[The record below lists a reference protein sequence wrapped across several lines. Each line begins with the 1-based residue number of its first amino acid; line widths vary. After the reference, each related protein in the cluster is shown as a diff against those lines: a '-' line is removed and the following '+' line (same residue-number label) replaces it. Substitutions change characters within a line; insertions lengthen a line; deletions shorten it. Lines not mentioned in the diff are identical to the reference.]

1 MTLILTG
8 YSFSKKTKIS
18 IIYFVQLNLTKA
30 ITSIPKNSVFHLD
43 LIRNEILI
51 TQSSIKM
58 FYNTIQYNVLIA
70 Y

>member
-18 IIYFVQLNLTKA
+18 IIYLVQLNLTKA
-30 ITSIPKNSVFHLD
+30 ITSIPKNVFHLD
-43 LIRNEILI
+43 LIRNEMILI